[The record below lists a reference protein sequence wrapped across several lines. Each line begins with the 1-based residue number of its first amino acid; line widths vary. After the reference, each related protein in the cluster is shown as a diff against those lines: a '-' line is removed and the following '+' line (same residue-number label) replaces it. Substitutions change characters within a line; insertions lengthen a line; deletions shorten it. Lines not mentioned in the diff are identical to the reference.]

1 MADLIGFDGFLNS
14 TTPFSPTEHK
24 AQYKTDVHY
33 PDFSFGNN
41 YNSTCEYP
49 RFWNE
54 SGYRVLKDSDPTFA
68 RLNGCFDS
76 EFDQARTQSSCVLEI
91 SSTYAN

>member
-33 PDFSFGNN
+33 PDFSFRNN

-68 RLNGCFDS
+68 QLNGCFDS
-76 EFDQARTQSSCVLEI
+76 EFDQARTQISCILGI